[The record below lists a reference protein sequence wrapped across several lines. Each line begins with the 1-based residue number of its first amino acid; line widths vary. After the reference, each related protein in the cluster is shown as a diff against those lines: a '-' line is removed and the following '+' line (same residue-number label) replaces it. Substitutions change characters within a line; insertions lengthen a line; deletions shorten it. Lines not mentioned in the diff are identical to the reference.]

1 VPRISGKSSWPP
13 FDSDHEAGLLDRTDA
28 TGLTSTT
35 LLPGTR
41 VMTVATA
48 VSRQHVRERR
58 AIAIFVDVHAI
69 TDSCAELHRV
79 CQDANDGTGGDIH
92 HVVNGAASLREAGEV
107 SRQEAETLLFS
118 HWSWWNTGVQPQQIS
133 DRSTVIWATSRADR
147 TRVLNQRQQVGAWFR
162 GNRDA
167 EYGSIQM
174 RQKWIEKE
182 VGELFVV
189 LWIVHT
195 EAVFEACPDDQLID
209 QRVALTVHL
218 TPLALT
224 VKFPVLSANRYT
236 LTGGRSIGPDHGVLI
251 AGGMKL
257 AIHCQHGDG
266 NFQHN
271 RVHVETCHGV
281 GSVVVRV

>member
-1 VPRISGKSSWPP
+1 MFRSAGESFVSAGALGLCANPAAVPRTSNTRTSNRRAAIRFMDVPRISGKSSWPP

-69 TDSCAELHRV
+69 TDSCAEFQGV
-79 CQDANDGTGGDIH
+79 CQDANDGTGGDID

-118 HWSWWNTGVQPQQIS
+118 YWGWWNTSVQPQQIS
-133 DRSTVIWATSRADR
+133 DRPTVIWATSRADW
-147 TRVLNQRQQVGAWFR
+147 TRVLNQRQQVGTRRR

-167 EYGSIQM
+167 EYGGIQM
-174 RQKWIEKE
+174 R
-182 VGELFVV
+182 
-189 LWIVHT
+189 
-195 EAVFEACPDDQLID
+195 
-209 QRVALTVHL
+209 
-218 TPLALT
+218 
-224 VKFPVLSANRYT
+224 
-236 LTGGRSIGPDHGVLI
+236 
-251 AGGMKL
+251 
-257 AIHCQHGDG
+257 
-266 NFQHN
+266 
-271 RVHVETCHGV
+271 
-281 GSVVVRV
+281 